1 MSAHAPWLVR
11 RTAWGRERELPVAPR
26 ASFRDWYKRNRAA

>member
-1 MSAHAPWLVR
+1 VR

-26 ASFRDWYKRNRAA
+26 ESFRDWYKRNRAA